1 MTLEPSVRL
10 LRDFILE
17 HPRLMV
23 LTGAGISQSSGIPTY
38 RDATGAWTSSQP

>member
-1 MTLEPSVRL
+1 MTREASVRQ

-23 LTGAGISQSSGIPTY
+23 LTGAGISRARYPDLS
-38 RDATGAWTSSQP
+38 